1 MRLVHHEAKLFPL
14 AKSLASSSQT
24 VAAPKRAGQYSRQES
39 PKNKTKSTQTAK
51 FECLKL
57 ELLPR
62 FELGTSSLPTDW
74 KPRECRCSALSGPFC
89 YSGTWSLALSRP
101 LSPPAFFRVW
111 VTVWVKPKSRSRC
124 GVLLRE
130 RKFQPDC
137 PLLLIGDS
145 GNLLFCRQQFTIEGC
160 KIQVPHPHRICYAV
174 NNIGAVTLCSSL
186 IFHLYISPFIPIDF
200 RLLFRYCVA
209 YESPTK
215 Y

>member
-1 MRLVHHEAKLFPL
+1 M
-14 AKSLASSSQT
+14 
-24 VAAPKRAGQYSRQES
+24 
-39 PKNKTKSTQTAK
+39 
-51 FECLKL
+51 